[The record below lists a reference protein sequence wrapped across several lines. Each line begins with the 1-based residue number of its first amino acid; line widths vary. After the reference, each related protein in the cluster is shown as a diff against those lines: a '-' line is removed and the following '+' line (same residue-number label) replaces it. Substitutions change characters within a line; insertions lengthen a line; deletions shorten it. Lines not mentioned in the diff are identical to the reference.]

1 MPENHDK
8 TRRND
13 MDVFLTLSLIQKA
26 RKQKKTAN
34 PRPDEESSHQE
45 EEDEDDEDDGTS
57 GRSYMQRHASPFFT
71 PILNVILEKIR
82 ECKINEKFD

>member
-1 MPENHDK
+1 MVKH
-8 TRRND
+8 T
-13 MDVFLTLSLIQKA
+13 TS